1 MKKFWKH
8 KPKLAAIALVLLM
21 TSVLL
26 TVYTPVKAQ
35 DEYTNMQ
42 EGGSVPLP
50 PGVTP
55 DHTLDTVAYLSFRP
69 NPVGLGQTFLVNMW
83 ITPSTH
89 VSRYFTDYKVTIVDP
104 DGNED
109 VITLDSYRADTTA
122 WFEHVADQVG
132 TWKLKFDMPG
142 GYFPPGN
149 YTAHVGAVFYQSGAV
164 LSFPESV
171 YYKPCSTEWQELV
184 VQEDMVY
191 SWPPSP
197 LPTDYWTRPV
207 SPENREWAP
216 ILGWYPWQARGGGPN
231 WPADTNTYAS
241 NYDFTPYVQAPET
254 AHVVWRRL
262 GAVSGLVGGDLGT
275 LSFAGAGGTP
285 SIIYAGRCYGTVTK
299 VVNGTSTLFWQ
310 CYDLRT
316 GELYWETEAEST
328 TFMWFGIFP
337 ITIAI
342 LPNNVH
348 FEEGHGEVPGAQLT
362 FGMNDYLVGISGGM
376 LRKWDPYDGSLDL
389 EVDAM
394 SGTMYSLPYVLSV
407 QNIGTFW
414 APEYRLINWTIN
426 GNTDDFSERVISNI
440 TWPWSSL
447 GTTQD
452 FEAGIAVQQNAISYS
467 AAGADWIG
475 VELRA
480 ASLKTGLELW
490 NKTVYERSYS
500 FGCTVADHGKVAVL
514 MKDGYF
520 NGYNLQDGSLAWKS
534 EAMDYPWGQASF
546 GAYDI
551 HSAYGMFYRS
561 AYDGVYA
568 FDWDDGTI
576 VWKYKHPANPYETPY
591 VDETGQTVYSFN
603 SGGTIADGKLYI
615 QNSEHT
621 TTQPMTRGWK
631 LHCINATTGEG
642 IWNITGASS
651 FGGAYAIADGYL
663 MALNGYDGYMY
674 VYGKGKS
681 STTVT
686 ASPKIIADGASVM
699 IEGSVLD
706 MSPAQPGTPCVSKES
721 MAGWMEYLHMQRP
734 IPAEVTG
741 VPVSLDTLDPNG
753 NFVHIGDVTTDM
765 SGMFKKMW
773 TPEVPGEY
781 TVIAT
786 FMGDDSYGSSYAE
799 TAVGVVEAPEP
810 PPEPVTPA
818 TEPEVQEDIDRAVNN
833 LMPILYGTIA
843 AVVVVALLVVYDI
856 FFRKRQ

>member
-1 MKKFWKH
+1 MQILTNKAKT
-8 KPKLAAIALVLLM
+8 AAIALVLLM
-21 TSVLL
+21 ASVML
-26 TVYTPVKAQ
+26 TLYTPVKAQ

-89 VSRYFTDYKVTIVDP
+89 VSRYFTDYKVTITDP

-109 VITLDSYRADTTA
+109 VLYMDSYRADTTA
-122 WFEHVADQVG
+122 WFEYVADQVG

-149 YTAHVGAVFYQSGAV
+149 YTAQPGAVFYPAGAV

-171 YYKPCSTEWQELV
+171 YYKPCSTGWQELV
-184 VQEDMVY
+184 VQEEQVL

-207 SPENREWAP
+207 SPENREWAS
-216 ILGWYPWQARGGGPN
+216 ILGWYPWRARGGGPD
-231 WPADTNTYAS
+231 WPADTNIYAS

-262 GAVSGLVGGDLGT
+262 GALSGLAGGDLGT
-275 LSFAGAGGTP
+275 FSFEGGGGTP
-285 SIIYAGRCYGTVTK
+285 SMIYAGRCYSTVTK
-299 VVNGTSTLFWQ
+299 IVNATAKLFWQ

-316 GELYWETEAEST
+316 GELYWETEAQST
-328 TFMWFGIFP
+328 TFWWFGIFP
-337 ITIAI
+337 ITIAVVPSNI
-342 LPNNVH
+342 H

-362 FGMNDYLVGISGGM
+362 FGMNDYLIGISGEK

-394 SGTMYSLPYVLSV
+394 SGTIYSDPYVLSV

-414 APEYRLINWTIN
+414 APEYRLINWTVQGSTSN
-426 GNTDDFSERVISNI
+426 FTERIITNI

-447 GTTQD
+447 GTCQD
-452 FEAGIAVQQNAISYS
+452 FEAGIAVQQNSIDYS

-480 ASLKTGLELW
+480 ASLKTGQELW
-490 NKTVYERSYS
+490 NITVDERSYS
-500 FGCTVADHGKVAVL
+500 FACTVADHGKVAVL

-520 NGYNLQDGSLAWKS
+520 NCYNLLDGSLAWKS

-546 GAYDI
+546 GAYAI
-551 HSAYGMFYRS
+551 HSAYGMFYRA

-568 FDWDDGTI
+568 FDWDDGHI
-576 VWKYKHPANPYETPY
+576 VWHYQHPSVPYETPY
-591 VDETGQTVYSFN
+591 AGYYSFN
-603 SGGTIADGKLYI
+603 SGGNIADGKLYI

-621 TTQPMTRGWK
+621 TTQPVTRGWK

-642 IWNITGASS
+642 IWNITAAAA

-663 MALNGYDGYMY
+663 TASNNYDGYMY
-674 VYGKGKS
+674 VFGKGPTA
-681 STTVT
+681 TTVS
-686 ASPKIIADGASVM
+686 ASPKTIANGATVL
-699 IEGSVLD
+699 IEGTVTD
-706 MSPAQPGTPCVSKES
+706 QSPAQPGTPCVSKES
-721 MAGWMEYLHMQRP
+721 MATYMEYLHMQKP
-734 IPAEVTG
+734 IPDGYIVTG
-741 VPVSLDTLDPNG
+741 VPVMLLAIDSDGSVIEIDT
-753 NFVHIGDVTTDM
+753 VTSDV
-765 SGMFKKMW
+765 SGSFQCAW
-773 TPEVPGEY
+773 TPPDKGLY
-781 TVIAT
+781 KITAT
-786 FMGDDSYGSSYAE
+786 FLGDDSYGSSWAE
-799 TAVGVVEAPEP
+799 TAVSVGSAPEE
-810 PPEPVTPA
+810 PPEP
-818 TEPEVQEDIDRAVNN
+818 TEPAVQEDIDRAVES
-833 LMPILYGTIA
+833 LTPMFLGIIA
-843 AVVVVALLVVYDI
+843 AVAVAIVIGIVNLWAL
-856 FFRKRQ
+856 RKRK